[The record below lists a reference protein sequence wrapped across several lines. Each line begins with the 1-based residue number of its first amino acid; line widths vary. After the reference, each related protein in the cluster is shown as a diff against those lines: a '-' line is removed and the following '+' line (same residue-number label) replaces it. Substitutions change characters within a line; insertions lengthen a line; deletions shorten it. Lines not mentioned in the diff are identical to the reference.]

1 MARPI
6 KIKINV
12 TKILKDYIFEGKNG
26 KYLNLVAWP
35 NKNGTGQFGDTHFV
49 SQDIPKEARDSGVQ
63 APILGN
69 LTLPEE
75 EAPPPR
81 QQTRPSPRP
90 NAARRQPPG
99 TIQHPPPESYQDDM
113 EEDSIP
119 F

>member
-35 NKNGTGQFGDTHFV
+35 NKNGIGQFGDTHFV
-49 SQDIPKEARDSGVQ
+49 SQDIPKEARGSGVQ

-81 QQTRPSPRP
+81 QQTRPAPRP
-90 NAARRQPPG
+90 NAPRRQPPG
-99 TIQHPPPESYQDDM
+99 TIQYPEPQPDNGDD
-113 EEDSIP
+113 DI

>member
-6 KIKINV
+6 KIKVNV
-12 TKILKDYIFEGKNG
+12 TKILKQYIFEGKNG

-35 NKNGTGQFGDTHFV
+35 NKNGTGQYGDTHFV
-49 SQDIPKEARDSGVQ
+49 SQDLPKEARDEGIQ

-69 LTLPEE
+69 LTLPED

-81 QQTRPSPRP
+81 QQAARPAPRP
-90 NAARRQPPG
+90 NTARPAPSAPIEDG
-99 TIQHPPPESYQDDM
+99 MEDD
-113 EEDSIP
+113 DIP